1 MSTSASRST
10 TARLL
15 VVGDIICVSAQ
26 TCTMHLVTVSELN
39 DDEPNR
45 RILITVRDNATG
57 RVGDINATPG
67 DKFDRQAQSDDL
79 RESVMVT
86 ATDYW
91 KWIGTH
97 INHPNTGQRV
107 MVTDVRSV
115 RHPGEDHRE
124 IVALV
129 VANGP
134 LVFSAWIRRRNWW
147 RLCVVTEEVPFNL
160 GKSELLRLR

>member
-1 MSTSASRST
+1 
-10 TARLL
+10 
-15 VVGDIICVSAQ
+15 
-26 TCTMHLVTVSELN
+26 MHLVTVSELN
-39 DDEPNR
+39 DDELNR

-67 DKFDRQAQSDDL
+67 DKFDRQAQPDDL

-134 LVFSAWIRRRNWW
+134 LVFSQRTGHFIVEDN
-147 RLCVVTEEVPFNL
+147 
-160 GKSELLRLR
+160 